1 VKTLAALLLT
11 LLLLPAGPAR
21 AEKPVLRMV
30 YAEGFAPFSWTSQ
43 GRVTGILPDI
53 MDEAARRMG
62 VTVSHQARP
71 GDEVMAAVKGLGA
84 DGFLSVPSRD
94 YDAFAARGEK
104 PVLTTSIGLFVSLS
118 YEPLIQRLRLV
129 RDPAEL
135 KGLKLCASRYDS
147 WSQARLAGL
156 DLTLYPNL
164 AEALS
169 ALARGDAQVMAQVPE
184 VVEFQTARL
193 DLSAQVL
200 RVPGVFL
207 DEISLFL
214 HLNRHGAA
222 AALMPAFDK
231 ALADMRAD
239 GTLVAI
245 LTRPR

>member
-1 VKTLAALLLT
+1 MKTVVLLLA
-11 LLLLPAGPAR
+11 LLLLPAVPAR
-21 AEKPVLRMV
+21 AQQAALRMV

-43 GRVTGILPDI
+43 GQVAGILPDI

-62 VTVSHQARP
+62 VTVSHQALP
-71 GDEVMAAVKGLGA
+71 GGEVAAKVKGLGA
-84 DGFLSVPSRD
+84 DGFLSVPSPD
-94 YDAFAARGEK
+94 YDAFSVHSAA

-118 YEPLIQRLRLV
+118 YEPLIQQLRLAHGL
-129 RDPAEL
+129 DGL

-156 DLTLYPNL
+156 DLTIYPNL

-193 DLSAQVL
+193 GLSAQVL

-207 DEISLFL
+207 DEIAFHL

-222 AALMPAFDK
+222 AGLMPAFDK
-231 ALADMRAD
+231 ALAEMRAD

-245 LTRPR
+245 LNRPR